1 MAGALW
7 SDVKVRIKNKCAFD
21 SDTMIDTSDLTFDHD
36 FCKQA
41 REHLYAFTEKA
52 RIIHAMR
59 VKLNTAALTAGIYQI
74 DTLNDSVMP
83 AAYQALI
90 EAEQLWINGR
100 EVQCFAM
107 GQPHTETSYTVSQGQ
122 PLFYR
127 YVEDYILAFDCP
139 LSDTELDSNDNYVSG
154 WFMHPIITAD
164 NNMVKLPF
172 KFIDIFAEYSAAEL
186 MRSVVSDDVGLTRL
200 RMYEKRT
207 TQAILDCNARATAS
221 AYGA

>member
-1 MAGALW
+1 
-7 SDVKVRIKNKCAFD
+7 
-21 SDTMIDTSDLTFDHD
+21 
-36 FCKQA
+36 
-41 REHLYAFTEKA
+41 
-52 RIIHAMR
+52 
-59 VKLNTAALTAGIYQI
+59 
-74 DTLNDSVMP
+74 MP

-172 KFIDIFAEYSAAEL
+172 KFIDIFRGILRSRTHALSGLGRRRSDQAENVREADDPSDPRL
-186 MRSVVSDDVGLTRL
+186 QRTGHSVGIRSVTR
-200 RMYEKRT
+200 
-207 TQAILDCNARATAS
+207 
-221 AYGA
+221 